1 MPGSP
6 YNENPTGILTWR
18 DILPWMILIPIIFIG
33 IGFFMFN
40 SIGAIIGGISSIIV
54 LWILSRIFGH
64 K

>member
-6 YNENPTGILTWR
+6 YEENPTGILTWR
-18 DILPWMILIPIIFIG
+18 DILPWIISIPILFIG
-33 IGFFMFN
+33 TGFYMLD
-40 SIGAIIGGISSIIV
+40 SIGAIIGGISAIIL